1 MTAALRHDYLLTDN
15 LSIIHMSAQATR
27 YSSLRSSPRSRAA
40 PDFGLASLFPADR
53 APAFFRTEAEKLQ
66 ALKAS
71 LWTAFTAETV
81 EASSP
86 LVELTTA
93 YTGALGLQL
102 DMIDRASVV
111 AKMVPSELV
120 VPVPGGG

>member
-1 MTAALRHDYLLTDN
+1 M
-15 LSIIHMSAQATR
+15 I
-27 YSSLRSSPRSRAA
+27 PKSRASRYHSLLQA
-40 PDFGLASLFPADR
+40 LPGSAHPEAQLADLFPVDR
-53 APAFFRTEAEKLQ
+53 APAFFRHEASRLQ

-71 LWTAFTAETV
+71 LWSAFTEETV
-81 EASSP
+81 EATAP

-111 AKMVPSELV
+111 AKTGAVAGPE
-120 VPVPGGG
+120 PGRG